1 MNILFFFFLELWN
14 SQGLVFRLFSVMEEQ
29 ERVLLMVIEIL
40 ASLQDL
46 GAGWALNNGRWGAEF
61 GFWLLKWVF
70 EVFGWFSSLL

>member
-14 SQGLVFRLFSVMEEQ
+14 SQGLVSRLFSVMEEQ
-29 ERVLLMVIEIL
+29 EHILLMVIEIL

-46 GAGWALNNGRWGAEF
+46 GAGWALNNRRRGEF

-70 EVFGWFSSLL
+70 EVFRWFSSLL

>member
-29 ERVLLMVIEIL
+29 ERILLMVIEIL

-46 GAGWALNNGRWGAEF
+46 RAGWALNNGRGGEF
-61 GFWLLKWVF
+61 GFSLLKWVF
-70 EVFGWFSSLL
+70 EVFRWFSSLL

>member
-46 GAGWALNNGRWGAEF
+46 GAGWALNNGRGGEF
-61 GFWLLKWVF
+61 GFWLLERAF
-70 EVFGWFSSLL
+70 